1 MAVLSA
7 TLVGLGQRSMLLPVA
22 MALAAAASLWWCD
35 RLGRIALDGWVINV
49 AVVGTAAVVV
59 WRLAQVG
66 GPPDAAVAAD
76 GLIGLQAVMLFERK
90 TTRTYWD
97 LFSLSL
103 LQTFLA
109 CAFYQEPLFGVVLA
123 LYLYFVLSALALL
136 GMLRQ
141 QQRSAHLGSTSKSPT
156 AYDAGLRTDWWQ
168 VAGVAASTLIVGP
181 LSLYLRLHAFS
192 DRGEAPPA
200 EPAGDSSARPKPP
213 GTAGGLQEP
222 VLLTAAAPPSSD
234 GLGGEFWWRIGRL
247 TLVSL
252 VIGAGVFIATP
263 RFGRMDITWA
273 REGRGSWRSAPAALQ
288 RSVGYDDQV
297 QLGELGTTLDDTRKV
312 LAVQFRR
319 HQDDAPYRVYGNLFL
334 RGAVLNRYAEGR
346 WQHVPD
352 TEDYHLGVLE
362 RPDWQFDR
370 REVPAEVIRQE
381 FRLDPLDRADLFCVW
396 PSVYINRDGRLQ
408 FDAAAQ
414 RFQQAG
420 AASRRAFHYALA
432 TGELVDG
439 KQAEL
444 APALAPV
451 RLQPLLAWSS
461 ESLPSLAALAQQWMD
476 QADAPLNDPMARAR
490 ALERALRSSPRFSY
504 RLSEQ
509 RRDQALDP
517 IEDFIV
523 NDPRGHCE
531 YFASA
536 LALMLRSQGLPSRV
550 VVGFKTDEYNE
561 IDQRHW
567 VRQSHAHAWVE
578 AYIPP
583 EFIPDNVRDRHPLF
597 DWSHGGWLRLDPT
610 PSSLSEL
617 PLAEYLKQKW
627 RDWRAAVAT
636 MWMQHVMQM
645 SGTQKDSLIYR
656 PLLATLRDTATRL
669 RDGGIWNRGTADEFS
684 ASPWQ
689 LLMLT
694 LPWVVGGT
702 LALAALAWWT
712 FGHRRS
718 ATAFRRRAGGSK
730 NRWSGN
736 GRAGTGVEFYRSWEA
751 LWQQW
756 GLDRPACQTP
766 REFARQHGSRLAELA
781 GQPQLRDAANCV
793 IDAFYQVRFGGATL
807 DERQAAQVE
816 DALDRLRQA
825 TRQTARQRRPLDVP
839 PQLCDK

>member
-7 TLVGLGQRSMLLPVA
+7 TMVGLGQRNLLLPLG
-22 MALAAAASLWWCD
+22 MALAAAAALWLCD
-35 RLGRIALDGWVINV
+35 RLGRIVLDGWVINV
-49 AVVGTAAVVV
+49 AVVGTAAVAV
-59 WRLAQVG
+59 WRLAQIG

-76 GLIGLQAVMLFERK
+76 GLLGLQAVMLFERK
-90 TTRTYWD
+90 TTRTHWD

-109 CAFYQEPLFGVVLA
+109 CAFPQEPLFAAVLA
-123 LYLYFVLSALALL
+123 VYVFFVLTALVLL

-141 QQRSAHLGSTSKSPT
+141 QQRCVQPGTGSRAPT

-192 DRGEAPPA
+192 DRGDTRPA
-200 EPAGDSSARPKPP
+200 EPVADSSAHAKS
-213 GTAGGLQEP
+213 GAAGGLQEP
-222 VLLTAAAPPSSD
+222 VLLPAVVPQSLE
-234 GLGGEFWWRIGRL
+234 GLGGEFWWRIGRM

-252 VIGAGVFIATP
+252 LIGAGVFIATP
-263 RFGRMDITWA
+263 RFGRMNVTWT
-273 REGRGSWRSAPAALQ
+273 RGGGGSWRSAPAALQ
-288 RSVGYDDQV
+288 RTVGYDDQV

-319 HQDDAPYRVYGNLFL
+319 HRDDTPYHVRGNLFL
-334 RGAVLNRYAEGR
+334 RGAVLNRYSQGR
-346 WQHVPD
+346 WRYVRD
-352 TEDYHLGVLE
+352 TEDYPLSVLE
-362 RPDWQFDR
+362 RPTWQFDR
-370 REVPAEVIRQE
+370 DEVPAEVIRQE
-381 FRLDPLDRADLFCVW
+381 FRLDPLDRSELFCVW
-396 PSVYINRDGRLQ
+396 PSVYINRDDRLQ
-408 FDAAAQ
+408 FDPAMQ
-414 RFQQAG
+414 RFQRG
-420 AASRRAFHYALA
+420 GGLSRRPFQYELA

-439 KQAEL
+439 QQTDL

-451 RLQPLLAWSS
+451 QLRPLLAWSP

-476 QADAPLNDPMARAR
+476 QVDAPVNDPIGRAR

-504 RLSEQ
+504 RLGEQ
-509 RRDQALDP
+509 PRDQALDP

-536 LALMLRSQGLPSRV
+536 LTLMLRSQGLPSRV
-550 VVGFKTDEYNE
+550 VVGFKTDEYNQ
-561 IDQRHW
+561 IDERFW

-578 AYIPP
+578 TYIPP
-583 EFIPDNVRDRHPLF
+583 EFIPDAVRDRHPLF

-627 RDWRAAVAT
+627 RDWRTAVAT
-636 MWMQHVMQM
+636 VWMQHVVQM
-645 SGTQKDSLIYR
+645 SGTQQDSLIYR
-656 PLLATLRDTATRL
+656 PLLDTLRETATRL
-669 RDGGIWNRGTADEFS
+669 RDVGSWNQARTGEFS
-684 ASPWQ
+684 GSPRQ

-694 LPWVVGGT
+694 LPWILGGT

-718 ATAFRRRAGGSK
+718 AAAIRKRSGGSK
-730 NRWSGN
+730 HRWSRN
-736 GRAGTGVEFYRSWEA
+736 GRAGTSVEFYRRWEA

-807 DERQAAQVE
+807 DERQTAAVE
-816 DALDRLRQA
+816 DALHCLRQA
-825 TRQTARQRRPLDVP
+825 ARRTALDLRALDGS